1 MKTLQ
6 ILSLLSFFLSVMT
19 NVYAGGDPAIGRT
32 KAIICIGCHGIDGN
46 NDNGL
51 YPILA
56 GQGEAY
62 LTKQLTDF
70 KTGARVEEH
79 MSSMV
84 EALSLQDI
92 PHVASYFAKQK
103 RKGSTLTPASS
114 DKDKG
119 KNIYL
124 NGLVSKSVTPCAA
137 CHAIDGMGNNAAKF
151 PALAG
156 QHADYVTKMLKEFRS
171 KKRSND
177 PNGIMRDITSSL
189 TNKEITAISDYISQM
204 SMQ

>member
-92 PHVASYFAKQK
+92 PHMASYFAKQK

-171 KKRSND
+171 GKRHND
-177 PNGIMRDITSSL
+177 PTKMMRNIAVNFSDS
-189 TNKEITAISDYISQM
+189 EITDLSNYISTM
-204 SMQ
+204 NVK